1 MTALPVN
8 EGLVSCDDAFRNG
21 LANSDIRELEQF
33 SAAESHIYE
42 SQQHSPSFGGTCTKD
57 DAKLLGLHSLYYLCR
72 MFAICP
78 LASLFSGYC
87 QNSPT
92 TVANDPA
99 NASIVAQ
106 HALQHCRLIGEYIA
120 TSPDLS
126 KITPLTAFAS
136 YLATPVVVALIK
148 FTGLSG
154 HRRKSARSEFRQSL
168 VQISRYIQDTSHIL
182 NTLQMIWQPLAPM
195 AQDLHHRAQGLSDLP
210 GNSDLSTSLE
220 GPDHTE
226 LVHSGVNS
234 PVRDQDRMTL
244 TYIETPD
251 NATPEPYTH
260 SRLARIEDTAAP
272 TLRVGLN
279 NDRVARK

>member
-1 MTALPVN
+1 M
-8 EGLVSCDDAFRNG
+8 SRNNIPRP
-21 LANSDIRELEQF
+21 LAGHVPRTMPNF
-33 SAAESHIYE
+33 SAYI
-42 SQQHSPSFGGTCTKD
+42 
-57 DAKLLGLHSLYYLCR
+57 LYT
-72 MFAICP
+72 I
-78 LASLFSGYC
+78 SVGS
-87 QNSPT
+87 
-92 TVANDPA
+92 

-195 AQDLHHRAQGLSDLP
+195 VSYHGKA
-210 GNSDLSTSLE
+210 
-220 GPDHTE
+220 
-226 LVHSGVNS
+226 
-234 PVRDQDRMTL
+234 
-244 TYIETPD
+244 
-251 NATPEPYTH
+251 
-260 SRLARIEDTAAP
+260 
-272 TLRVGLN
+272 
-279 NDRVARK
+279 